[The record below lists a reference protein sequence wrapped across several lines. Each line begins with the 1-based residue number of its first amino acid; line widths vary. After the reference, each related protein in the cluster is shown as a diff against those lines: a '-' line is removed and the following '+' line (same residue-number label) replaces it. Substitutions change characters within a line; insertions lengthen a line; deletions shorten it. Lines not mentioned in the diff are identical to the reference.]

1 MNSLGDTHFWRK
13 NATYATLEA
22 PSAPALRVRAK
33 VSTDEMCPMWG
44 TRRIRNLESLPGILK
59 TLEPKFDFL
68 RNRRNLRNRNEIA
81 KFFYVPNFPGKFPI

>member
-22 PSAPALRVRAK
+22 PSAPALRDRAK
-33 VSTDEMCPMWG
+33 VSTDEKCPMSG
-44 TRRIRNLESLPGILK
+44 TRRIRNLESLPRILK

-81 KFFYVPNFPGKFPI
+81 